1 MTMFFKRKEWHTG
14 PWWGHVQKVQRL
26 YARRLADRLNK
37 KMAEVPFKRMRL
49 YVVASLIGMAVLNG
63 AMAVHF
69 LGQHRSGLVSAASI
83 IRRLQSVPPMKAWR
97 FDDKLYDSLEKQRPG
112 LADSLR
118 MLEGLH

>member
-1 MTMFFKRKEWHTG
+1 M
-14 PWWGHVQKVQRL
+14 QKVQRL